1 MENVVKKSVTE
12 LKKDHSIGKKWEV
25 GTEYTLVSGETRE
38 TRYGTVSVFTTTE
51 GEKVFCSGIA
61 ILDFIRNLTPEDYP
75 IQAKLVQRTSDNK
88 RSYFDLE

>member
-1 MENVVKKSVTE
+1 MEGKTMKSVSE

-25 GTEYTLVSGETRE
+25 GDEYTLISGETKE
-38 TRYGTVSVFTTTE
+38 TRYGTVSVFTTFE

-61 ILDFIRNLTPEDYP
+61 ILDFIRNLTPDDYP
-75 IQAKLVQRTSDNK
+75 IRATLVQRMSENK